1 MEHDPKLKGSVK
13 RRRSESPGLEKTR
26 ISCSYER
33 KNDNYYNNA
42 IEERIKE
49 QEEQHRFLTT
59 SLAGLIAELKRIP
72 SRQVPVAQGVAWNQP
87 PANQAINYGPPQQ
100 IPMMYQFQRNV

>member
-13 RRRSESPGLEKTR
+13 RRRSESSGLERTR
-26 ISCSYER
+26 TSCSDER
-33 KNDNYYNNA
+33 KNENYYNNA
-42 IEERIKE
+42 IEERLKE
-49 QEEQHRFLTT
+49 QEEQHNFLAT
-59 SLAGLIAELKRIP
+59 SLAGLTAELKRIS
-72 SRQVPVAQGVAWNQP
+72 SRQVPVAQGYAWNQP